1 MSRIFPF
8 REIPLSRIT
17 QLTSMKTSSF
27 LSRILSLSMVA
38 LGSAALLSTAS
49 GQVLHEALVKK
60 VEVSMQQTPSFSAGG
75 PKDKRWDPL
84 EWLEIEVE
92 LDVDSK
98 SPTKIIPE
106 ISATFYLALPN
117 KSADGNVM
125 LTDRMTFVNIRA
137 HKGKAFLIA
146 YVNPDTLTRFT
157 GQEKAS
163 KNDIL
168 SAGVEIEGPGLS
180 IAKRDKMIG
189 STRAGAWW
197 KTVNYPRE
205 QGMILPKGKTPF
217 SLLWFDRY
225 PQTRDER

>member
-1 MSRIFPF
+1 
-8 REIPLSRIT
+8 
-17 QLTSMKTSSF
+17 MKTPTF
-27 LSRILSLSMVA
+27 LSRILSLSIVA
-38 LGSAALLSTAS
+38 LGSAAFLSTAS

-60 VEVSMQQTPSFSAGG
+60 VEVTMQQTPNFAAAG

-106 ISATFYLALPN
+106 ITATFYLALPN
-117 KSADGNVM
+117 KSGNAGGNVM
-125 LTDRMTFVNIRA
+125 LTDRITFVNVRA
-137 HKGKAFLIA
+137 HNGEAFLIA

-157 GQEKAS
+157 GQEKARET
-163 KNDIL
+163 DIL

-180 IAKRDKMIG
+180 NVKRDKMMG
-189 STRAGAWW
+189 STKAGAWW
-197 KTVNYPRE
+197 KEVAYSRE
-205 QGMILPKGKTPF
+205 QGMILPKSKTPF
-217 SLLWFDRY
+217 ALLWFDRY